1 MARARAEYEITA
13 KDKTGKA
20 FESVTKGFG
29 KVGKALG
36 GFKAALAGVVGA
48 AGFGAFI
55 NQSINSA
62 DQIGKL
68 STRLGASTEALSELR
83 LVASRGGVSFQTLT
97 TGIQRMTRRISE
109 AETGTGVAVK
119 ALKELQVPLSSIKD
133 LAPDKQFEV
142 LADALNAV
150 ENPAKRVR
158 LAMALFDTEGV
169 SLLQVM
175 KEGASGIK
183 QVRDEAKEMGLSL
196 DSEATKKIEAAK
208 DAFGDLTL
216 AFKGF
221 GESLAGEFAPGIG
234 AAAKALTG
242 FLTPA
247 LNALLKQIK
256 GNDMDSVVERLRQAQ
271 GLPSAAASIAANGLS
286 AATISG
292 SLGPSGRVISSKVE
306 GLSQAGAQAVSAAGV
321 PKDFVPSGQARQIEL
336 LELINDSINNIPA
349 GAALAG

>member
-20 FESVTKGFG
+20 FESVGKGFG
-29 KVGKALG
+29 KLGKALG
-36 GFKAALAGVVGA
+36 GFKAALAGAIGVG
-48 AGFGAFI
+48 GFGAFI
-55 NQSINSA
+55 NKSITSA
-62 DQIGKL
+62 DNIGKL
-68 STRLGASTEALSELR
+68 STRLGASTQALSELR
-83 LVASRGGVSFQTLT
+83 LVASKGGVSFQTLT

-109 AETGTGVAVK
+109 AEGGTGVAVK
-119 ALKELQVPLSSIKD
+119 ALEELQVPLESIKD
-133 LAPDKQFEV
+133 LSPDQQFER
-142 LADALNAV
+142 LADALMAV

-196 DSEATKKIEAAK
+196 DKDATEKIENAK
-208 DAFGDLTL
+208 AAFGDLTL
-216 AFKGF
+216 AVTGF
-221 GESLAGEFAPGIG
+221 GESLAAEFAPGI
-234 AAAKALTG
+234 AAAATAVKDKLIPVFKLALDE
-242 FLTPA
+242 
-247 LNALLKQIK
+247 IK
-256 GNDMDSVVERLRQAQ
+256 GEDVATRLRNVLEGRPA
-271 GLPSAAASIAANGLS
+271 SAAGSSAAKGLS
-286 AATISG
+286 AAKISG
-292 SLGPSGRVISSKVE
+292 SFGFKGQVLESKIE